1 MIMADVELIILLASI
16 TLIVGFGVGALLMLW
31 NNPYWK
37 LKMSRRYLKKNFVML
52 RFLMKNRRGFER
64 IEIMNIDDDVIFIH
78 NKAII
83 ADKGRI
89 WRTDASNI
97 LGRKDKDLIIKP
109 GLDKNDGF
117 DFYSQNVRDML
128 KMELDVPVLY
138 IDEDNFKPI
147 EPFLEGQERASPVS
161 SSWLNTALNNAIS
174 IEVKKKMASSKME
187 IKDIIMM
194 CGIVVCVYLVYSLGG
209 TIDKIDAQ
217 GKANHDSIVVLD
229 DKVSNI
235 GTTIMSIPRNQTI
248 IYNQGK

>member
-1 MIMADVELIILLASI
+1 
-16 TLIVGFGVGALLMLW
+16 
-31 NNPYWK
+31 
-37 LKMSRRYLKKNFVML
+37 MSRRYLKKNFVML

-64 IEIMNIDDDVIFIH
+64 IEILNIDDDVIFIRG
-78 NKAII
+78 KAII

-97 LGRKDKDLIIKP
+97 LGRKDKDILIKP
-109 GLDKNDGF
+109 GTQKNDGF

-161 SSWLNTALNNAIS
+161 SAWLNTALNNAVS

-187 IKDIIMM
+187 IKDFLVIG
-194 CGIVVCVYLVYSLGG
+194 GILICVYMVYNMGG
-209 TIDKIDAQ
+209 DIGSIKTQVAADHDGIQ
-217 GKANHDSIVVLD
+217 ANHDAIVA
-229 DKVSNI
+229 I
-235 GTTIMSIPRNQTI
+235 GTNINALPKNQTI
-248 IYNQGK
+248 IYSQR